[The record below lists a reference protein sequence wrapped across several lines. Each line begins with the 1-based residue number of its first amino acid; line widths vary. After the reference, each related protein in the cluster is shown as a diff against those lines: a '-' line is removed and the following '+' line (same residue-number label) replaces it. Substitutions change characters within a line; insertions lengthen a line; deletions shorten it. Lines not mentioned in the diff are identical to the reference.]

1 MYRDPGFDQNP
12 YHLEQKLSKL
22 ESDASE
28 IILRA
33 YNQFAQGLI
42 LELERIE
49 VDKLRRFL
57 FLMKYRKSGMFAR
70 YNHGHIDNYNADDRE
85 RMAEYMR
92 SRGFSKPR
100 DVWFDNLREFLDLEM
115 DPAKA
120 WIETLKTRIYPD
132 DAMMMIL
139 HLTHSFLALCEP
151 MSSDDEFLLT
161 ENAYAVFEGPSTET
175 LNPLTQE
182 SNHIYNEYHNF
193 APLSPRLMIVLRSHL
208 LGSQDQVIGS
218 ILEPLLEAARSQHLY
233 PDKAGSILQDLPIR
247 NCDTVYA
254 QKNITSIASLR
265 PNDRFCF
272 QCFKIS
278 SRHITVINNILLE
291 EAYTTS
297 SIVFHSQSSLKVNIE
312 RYLEDDTLGMKNT
325 MSSPFDERRLYL
337 ITLERI
343 MRQLGGSTV
352 SKTRYFHPGVRSP
365 QIHRSLSVAARLA
378 IELLQSEE
386 TESSIPPVYS
396 LLKPGKGSR
405 RVHCIPIIFKN
416 RYAGASRK
424 TFWNDVH
431 QASLMLL
438 LRIKVDVI
446 LKDSSLNDL
455 DKDYVRLSRQR
466 FFMEFPIERLWLY
479 FKIARNMGKFD
490 LGDFNKQIADLE
502 LLE

>member
-1 MYRDPGFDQNP
+1 MSTLTQRPVSTEFALVDMYRDPGFDQNP
-12 YHLEQKLSKL
+12 YHLEQKLSKI

-33 YNQFAQGLI
+33 YSQFAQGLI

-57 FLMKYRKSGMFAR
+57 FLMKYRNSGMFAR
-70 YNHGHIDNYNADDRE
+70 YNHDHIDDYNADDRE

-139 HLTHSFLALCEP
+139 HLTHSFLAFCEP

-247 NCDTVYA
+247 KCDTVYV

-265 PNDRFCF
+265 LNDRFCF

-297 SIVFHSQSSLKVNIE
+297 SIVFHSKSSLKVNIE

-337 ITLERI
+337 TTLERI

-352 SKTRYFHPGVRSP
+352 CKTRHFRPGVRSP

-386 TESSIPPVYS
+386 TESSIPPIYS
-396 LLKPGKGSR
+396 LLKPGKAAAVFIAFPSYLKIDMQEQAGRPFGTMSIK
-405 RVHCIPIIFKN
+405 RVSC
-416 RYAGASRK
+416 Y
-424 TFWNDVH
+424 
-431 QASLMLL
+431 
-438 LRIKVDVI
+438 
-446 LKDSSLNDL
+446 
-455 DKDYVRLSRQR
+455 Y
-466 FFMEFPIERLWLY
+466 
-479 FKIARNMGKFD
+479 
-490 LGDFNKQIADLE
+490 
-502 LLE
+502 